1 MTNKKIFK
9 LSALVFIVAILIVF
23 SISCKNK
30 VTRANNLTLSGESTT
45 EEVVK
50 VDDNKDISQFE
61 NKTYKSNIEKIGPVS
76 VVLVAKIVTPE
87 VNESYLEVRYIDPK
101 DENREIWETE
111 QYYYPINEKG
121 SVYNLQYKKANYVE
135 GNGYVTYTR
144 EATATFGTDGS
155 LTLKWKGDLAERGD
169 IKLALQK

>member
-30 VTRANNLTLSGESTT
+30 VTRANNLTLSGEATT

-87 VNESYLEVRYIDPK
+87 VNESYLEVRYTDPK
-101 DENREIWETE
+101 DENRESMPDDLRSQI
-111 QYYYPINEKG
+111 PILYELIDALG
-121 SVYNLQYKKANYVE
+121 ISRIVLDNYE
-135 GNGYVTYTR
+135 ADDIIGYI
-144 EATATFGTDGS
+144 
-155 LTLKWKGDLAERGD
+155 AERNKKEN
-169 IKLALQK
+169 IKTIIYNTKKQIM

>member
-30 VTRANNLTLSGESTT
+30 VTGANNLTLSGEATT
-45 EEVVK
+45 E

-61 NKTYKSNIEKIGPVS
+61 NNTYKSNTEKIGPIS
-76 VVLVAKIVTPE
+76 VVLVAKVVKGNGQEPYIEIKYLDPSTSRE
-87 VNESYLEVRYIDPK
+87 V
-101 DENREIWETE
+101 WETE
-111 QYYYPINEKG
+111 KYYQISNSG
-121 SVYNLQYKKANYVE
+121 SVYNLEYKKTNYVE

>member
-30 VTRANNLTLSGESTT
+30 VTRANNLTLSGEAPT

-61 NKTYKSNIEKIGPVS
+61 NKTYKSNIEKIGHVS

-111 QYYYPINEKG
+111 QYYYLINEKG

-135 GNGYVTYTR
+135 GNGNVTYTR

>member
-30 VTRANNLTLSGESTT
+30 VTGANNLTLSGEATT
-45 EEVVK
+45 E

-61 NKTYKSNIEKIGPVS
+61 NNTYKSNTEKIGPIS
-76 VVLVAKIVTPE
+76 VVLVAKVVKGNGQEPYIEIKYLDPSTSRE
-87 VNESYLEVRYIDPK
+87 V
-101 DENREIWETE
+101 WETE
-111 QYYYPINEKG
+111 KYYQISNSG
-121 SVYNLQYKKANYVE
+121 SVYNLEYKKTNYVE
-135 GNGYVTYTR
+135 GNGNVTFTR
-144 EATATFGTDGS
+144 NVAATLGTDGS
-155 LTLKWKGDLAERGD
+155 LTLKWGGDLAGRGD